1 MPKPKRLLLAIFA
14 SSLGRNDSGCFALV
28 HEFQP
33 WVLGPRVLAVGRRLS
48 GFRLRYPRL
57 ALVLVL
63 LALPL
68 FSLTRAYVG
77 APRAYALPSDNLNF
91 QARLETS
98 TGSIAADGYY
108 DIQFNLYSASTGG
121 SSLWNETYSYNSGS
135 GQCSGP
141 LGTNDCRVR
150 VANGYVS
157 VYLGSITSFPST
169 IPWDQQLYLTMNVG
183 GTTSSGP
190 ITWDGEMNPRLKLTA
205 VPYAMAA
212 KNAEQLTK
220 SSGANISTLSI
231 AAPTGGNQ
239 SFVLQDQG
247 AAGTYNILTAL
258 TGTDGYVKLQAT
270 TPGSQQTGN
279 LNISGV
285 GLFGGLL
292 QGGTL
297 KAGSTQQ
304 FQVDGSGNVVTSGSV
319 QAASIQTTS
328 LDTAT
333 AAVLS
338 IGITNASSITIGKVG
353 TTTTIAGS
361 ISITPQTSTSTT
373 LLCTNSGVIST
384 CDSSV
389 LAPTATNFIKNGS
402 SQQASANFN
411 IDGTGT
417 AATLSATTTVQTPTI
432 RAAIDGTTGIQ
443 FQNAAGTNSILSV
456 DTVNSSITTKAGSDS
471 SALGPE
477 LAGADFA
484 SGWTTTNWTLG
495 GANTTATHIAGN
507 TNALTNTAISI
518 TAGDRYQLS
527 FTLSGSCGTGLQWLT
542 VQLGGSGIAGRNGMS
557 NVIPNSVCSGTFESG
572 VTATTTGSLTFI
584 PTSGWTGTISAIS
597 VKKITTSI
605 FPAMTFQN
613 SSGAANIE
621 IRASNIT
628 SNTLIGLNAGS
639 YNTTGSNLTAV
650 GADALQNNTTGY
662 QNSAIGNRAL
672 TANTSGYGNTA
683 NGYNAL
689 TANITGYGNSAVGAF
704 TLSANTAGIYNTGF
718 GYYAATGVTGSNNTA
733 LGSYAL
739 GSGTSATGNTAVG
752 SASLYG
758 VSTGS
763 NNTGLGIQSLRS
775 VTTGSNNTAIGNFA
789 GFVDQTNNSFATL
802 SSIQNST
809 AIGAYAQVQANNSI
823 VLGSVDLATK
833 VAIGI
838 TVPSNTLSVSPL
850 DYQTG
855 TASRTN
861 GSAVLVGTGT
871 TWTAAMVGDI
881 IVFAD
886 GTTNTVTGFTSATS
900 ITMGTTYAGTTDASP
915 VNYRFHKIGL
925 QVTSTGRVGVNT
937 TAPNAAYQMD
947 VNGAFNA
954 TTLYQNGTAISSG
967 FIQNQNTAAQ
977 TTSVFWVSGNGRSDT
992 NFLAPSFDTATGVA
1006 LSIGTTN
1013 ATSITIGKSAIG
1025 TVLGSSTVTV
1035 GTSGTATTL
1044 QGAAQTT
1051 SNTNGNNLTIK
1062 ASAGNGTG
1070 NGGMLVLS
1078 GGDAG
1083 ASGKMGLVSLNP
1095 TVFASQTAQTL
1106 GTSQTL
1112 NQTWIDSYSTL
1123 PLISSATGLTFTV
1136 PAPSITGATAIG
1148 RVYYLTNAGAT
1159 NDFAILLNGTNI
1171 TINLKPNS
1179 TATLIWNG
1187 NGWTAAGAS
1196 SATDLQAA
1204 YNNTLTSAGGAE
1216 LVLNAPG
1223 GNADGLTIRNN
1234 GTPITGALFEV
1245 QSSIATNLFSVNN
1258 NTTEYAV
1265 NGGVENTT
1273 FTGWSAISS
1282 TVTQNTT
1289 AAYVASGRNSVS
1301 VAVTATTQGVKDSLS
1316 TSLPAGNYVVSFG
1329 AKLASGSSNLFNIY
1343 YSADGTAQTANCI
1356 ASLPGSGYS
1365 NSPDFS
1371 VTTAWSKVSCIVQ
1384 VPAGSTASNA
1394 ILIKSKDLA
1403 SGTFYVDN
1411 LSVISNDT
1419 ATTPANVQ
1427 IGGGASGGQPT
1438 LFTLDQ
1444 FAGPPMGAGNS
1455 SYLGSM
1461 YYDTT
1466 KGTIQCYQS
1475 TGWGACGN
1483 APDDI
1488 ITLTPEYTNA
1498 VLNGTG
1504 VGTMTADF
1512 CGNGGGLSVNTGF
1525 CASGEARNYYK
1536 WTSPQ
1541 ATYQS
1546 YSIYVAYKLPSTFK
1560 GFSSGTTKLTALVD
1574 NTTNAAVKYGI
1585 YRKASGGGLTSCSPE
1600 ATVVGWNGS
1609 SANGTASTWTDG
1621 VAGTTMSGTATI
1633 DPSACTSFVAGDT
1646 VIVKVTVTAQ
1656 SNASAYVENLTFRY
1670 TNK

>member
-1 MPKPKRLLLAIFA
+1 
-14 SSLGRNDSGCFALV
+14 
-28 HEFQP
+28 
-33 WVLGPRVLAVGRRLS
+33 
-48 GFRLRYPRL
+48 
-57 ALVLVL
+57 
-63 LALPL
+63 
-68 FSLTRAYVG
+68 
-77 APRAYALPSDNLNF
+77 
-91 QARLETS
+91 
-98 TGSIAADGYY
+98 
-108 DIQFNLYSASTGG
+108 
-121 SSLWNETYSYNSGS
+121 
-135 GQCSGP
+135 
-141 LGTNDCRVR
+141 
-150 VANGYVS
+150 
-157 VYLGSITSFPST
+157 
-169 IPWDQQLYLTMNVG
+169 MNVG

-212 KNAEQLTK
+212 KNAEQIVK
-220 SSGANISTLSI
+220 SNGSFLSTLSI
-231 AAPTGGNQ
+231 QAPTGGDQ
-239 SFVLQDQG
+239 MFLIPDQG
-247 AAGTYNILTAL
+247 AGGTYNVLTAL
-258 TGTDGYVKLQAT
+258 SGTDGYVKLQGS
-270 TPGSQQTGN
+270 TPGTQQTGHIN
-279 LNISGV
+279 VSGT
-285 GLFGGLL
+285 GIFGGLL
-292 QGGTL
+292 QGNTL
-297 KAGSTQQ
+297 NAGSSQQ
-304 FQVDGSGNVVTSGSV
+304 FQVDASGNVATSGSIRGASFDANGAISLSIGAV
-319 QAASIQTTS
+319 NATDIVLEENTALASGKTLTVSSGLTSLTGATSGDALVVSNSTSTGNILVLNDGSTPVVTIADEGATTFQNKTDSVAALQVKNAAGITIFNIDTTNSVVGTQATASPSTGSYMLNLRTGSTTGTTSNSGSINMRTGSVASGTSGDLSLEVGGSGTGSFGSVNIGTNYRANAINIGQVASNSIQSTVNIATATNGTQTVSIGSSNTAANATSIYGGATGGIRLHVGSGGTINLATNAVSQNVLIGNSTGGTIRVGQNGGTVQIDGTNFDVATNGVVTLQGGQTTDITTS
-328 LDTAT
+328 GATTLRLDTGGAAAAYFGTANANAVYIGRTGVTTTVAGSLSVTPQSSTSSTLLCSNGGVVSTCDASVIAPTAGNFVQNQNALQQATANFWISGVGRADTSLQAPAVDTAT
-333 AAVLS
+333 AVALN
-338 IGITNASSITIGKVG
+338 IGTVTASSVVLGKNSG
-353 TTTTIAGS
+353 LTATTIQSGS
-361 ISITPQTSTSTT
+361 GGVAVTSTSAVDITSNGSTNISAGGGSTWQTT
-373 LLCTNSGVIST
+373 SGNLTVQAAGTSTLTLQTGGAGTVNLGNQNSTTINIGSGSNIVRTINIATGGTSQAQT
-384 CDSSV
+384 VNIGSGNSSSV
-389 LAPTATNFIKNGS
+389 VNLASRTINIGSVGGASIVQGIAQTVPNTAGDGLTIRGSNGMGTGAGGAVTIS
-402 SQQASANFN
+402 GGNGGATSGANGGSLTLTG
-411 IDGTGT
+411 GTGT
-417 AATLSATTTVQTPTI
+417 GTGVLGLVNLSTTAFASSATV
-432 RAAIDGTTGIQ
+432 
-443 FQNAAGTNSILSV
+443 
-456 DTVNSSITTKAGSDS
+456 
-471 SALGPE
+471 
-477 LAGADFA
+477 
-484 SGWTTTNWTLG
+484 
-495 GANTTATHIAGN
+495 
-507 TNALTNTAISI
+507 
-518 TAGDRYQLS
+518 S
-527 FTLSGSCGTGLQWLT
+527 F
-542 VQLGGSGIAGRNGMS
+542 
-557 NVIPNSVCSGTFESG
+557 
-572 VTATTTGSLTFI
+572 
-584 PTSGWTGTISAIS
+584 
-597 VKKITTSI
+597 
-605 FPAMTFQN
+605 
-613 SSGAANIE
+613 
-621 IRASNIT
+621 
-628 SNTLIGLNAGS
+628 
-639 YNTTGSNLTAV
+639 
-650 GADALQNNTTGY
+650 
-662 QNSAIGNRAL
+662 
-672 TANTSGYGNTA
+672 
-683 NGYNAL
+683 
-689 TANITGYGNSAVGAF
+689 
-704 TLSANTAGIYNTGF
+704 
-718 GYYAATGVTGSNNTA
+718 
-733 LGSYAL
+733 
-739 GSGTSATGNTAVG
+739 
-752 SASLYG
+752 
-758 VSTGS
+758 
-763 NNTGLGIQSLRS
+763 
-775 VTTGSNNTAIGNFA
+775 
-789 GFVDQTNNSFATL
+789 
-802 SSIQNST
+802 
-809 AIGAYAQVQANNSI
+809 
-823 VLGSVDLATK
+823 
-833 VAIGI
+833 
-838 TVPSNTLSVSPL
+838 
-850 DYQTG
+850 
-855 TASRTN
+855 
-861 GSAVLVGTGT
+861 
-871 TWTAAMVGDI
+871 
-881 IVFAD
+881 
-886 GTTNTVTGFTSATS
+886 
-900 ITMGTTYAGTTDASP
+900 
-915 VNYRFHKIGL
+915 
-925 QVTSTGRVGVNT
+925 
-937 TAPNAAYQMD
+937 
-947 VNGAFNA
+947 
-954 TTLYQNGTAISSG
+954 
-967 FIQNQNTAAQ
+967 
-977 TTSVFWVSGNGRSDT
+977 
-992 NFLAPSFDTATGVA
+992 
-1006 LSIGTTN
+1006 
-1013 ATSITIGKSAIG
+1013 
-1025 TVLGSSTVTV
+1025 
-1035 GTSGTATTL
+1035 GTSGTLNSFLAGAVNNYSSIRATAT
-1044 QGAAQTT
+1044 GTGYT
-1051 SNTNGNNLTIK
+1051 LTID
-1062 ASAGNGTG
+1062 APTTATVGRILYISNNG
-1070 NGGMLVLS
+1070 
-1078 GGDAG
+1078 
-1083 ASGKMGLVSLNP
+1083 
-1095 TVFASQTAQTL
+1095 
-1106 GTSQTL
+1106 
-1112 NQTWIDSYSTL
+1112 
-1123 PLISSATGLTFTV
+1123 
-1136 PAPSITGATAIG
+1136 
-1148 RVYYLTNAGAT
+1148 T
-1159 NDFAILLNGTNI
+1159 NDFNILLSGTSINI
-1171 TINLKPNS
+1171 ALKSNS

-1301 VAVTATTQGVKDSLS
+1301 VAVTATTQGVKDNLS

-1488 ITLTPEYTNA
+1488 ITLTPEYANA